1 MNLKTKKF
9 SGLYVIIDPSFIN
22 SKDPVNIAQQVLD
35 GGANII
41 QLRNKTD
48 NIRETVDWAIK
59 ISELCNSYNAFFIVN
74 DRVDIAII
82 SNSDGVHLGQG
93 DIYPDHVKNITDK
106 DLIIGSSNATIKE
119 IEESN
124 KNSSDYIAVGSIYS
138 TDTKSNTRPASL
150 NLLVEAKKISKK
162 PIVAIGGINENNI
175 EEVLETGVDS
185 VCMVTAITLS
195 KDPQKATE
203 RFTKFF

>member
-41 QLRNKTD
+41 QLRNKAD

-82 SNSDGVHLGQG
+82 SNSDGVHLGQR
-93 DIYPDHVKNITDK
+93 DISPDHVIKITDK
-106 DLIIGSSNATIKE
+106 DLIIGSSNATKKE

-124 KNSSDYIAVGSIYS
+124 NNSCDYIAVGSIYS
-138 TDTKSNTRPASL
+138 TDTKTNTRPASL
-150 NLLVEAKKISKK
+150 NLLVEAKKITRK
-162 PIVAIGGINENNI
+162 PIVAIGGIKENNI

-185 VCMVTAITLS
+185 VCIVTAITLS
-195 KDPQKATE
+195 KDPKKATE

>member
-106 DLIIGSSNATIKE
+106 DLIIGSSNATINE

-124 KNSSDYIAVGSIYS
+124 KNSSHYIAVGSIYS

-150 NLLVEAKKISKK
+150 NLLVEAKKISNK
-162 PIVAIGGINENNI
+162 PIVAIGGIKENNI

>member
-22 SKDPVNIAQQVLD
+22 SEDPVNVAKQVLD

-48 NIRETVDWAIK
+48 NIRQTVDWAIK

-106 DLIIGSSNATIKE
+106 DLIIGSSNATINE

-124 KNSSDYIAVGSIYS
+124 KNSSHYIAVGSIYS
-138 TDTKSNTRPASL
+138 TETKSNTRPASL

-162 PIVAIGGINENNI
+162 PIVAIGGIKENNI

>member
-106 DLIIGSSNATIKE
+106 DLIIGSSNATINE

-124 KNSSDYIAVGSIYS
+124 KNSSHYIAVGSIYS

-162 PIVAIGGINENNI
+162 PIVAIGGIKENNI

>member
-93 DIYPDHVKNITDK
+93 DISPDHVKNITDK

-150 NLLVEAKKISKK
+150 NLLVEAKKISNK
-162 PIVAIGGINENNI
+162 PIVAIGGIKENNI

>member
-9 SGLYVIIDPSFIN
+9 NGLYVIIDPSFIN

-41 QLRNKTD
+41 QLRNKAD
-48 NIRETVDWAIK
+48 NIRDTVDWAIK

-82 SNSDGVHLGQG
+82 SNSDGVHLGQS
-93 DIYPDHVKNITDK
+93 DISPDHVKKITDK
-106 DLIIGSSNATIKE
+106 DLIIGSSNATKKE

-124 KNSSDYIAVGSIYS
+124 NNSCDYIAVGSIYS
-138 TDTKSNTRPASL
+138 TDTKTNTRPASL
-150 NLLVEAKKISKK
+150 NLLVEAKKISRK
-162 PIVAIGGINENNI
+162 PIVAIGGIKDNNI

-185 VCMVTAITLS
+185 VCIVTAITLS

>member
-22 SKDPVNIAQQVLD
+22 SEDPVNVAKQVLD

-48 NIRETVDWAIK
+48 NIRQTVDWAIK

-106 DLIIGSSNATIKE
+106 DLIIGSSNATINE

-124 KNSSDYIAVGSIYS
+124 KNSSHYIAVGSIYS

-162 PIVAIGGINENNI
+162 PIVAIGGIKENNI

>member
-106 DLIIGSSNATIKE
+106 DLIIGSSNATINE

-150 NLLVEAKKISKK
+150 NLLVEAKKISNK
-162 PIVAIGGINENNI
+162 PIVAIGGIKENNI

>member
-22 SKDPVNIAQQVLD
+22 SEDPVNVAKQVLD

-48 NIRETVDWAIK
+48 NIRQTVDWAIK

-106 DLIIGSSNATIKE
+106 DLIIGSSNATINE

-150 NLLVEAKKISKK
+150 NLLVEAKKISNK
-162 PIVAIGGINENNI
+162 PIVAIGGIKENNI

>member
-22 SKDPVNIAQQVLD
+22 SKDPVNIAHQVLD

-41 QLRNKTD
+41 QLRNKAD

-59 ISELCNSYNAFFIVN
+59 ISELCTSYNAFFIVN

-82 SNSDGVHLGQG
+82 SNSDGVHLGQR
-93 DIYPDHVKNITDK
+93 DISPDHVKKITDK
-106 DLIIGSSNATIKE
+106 DLIIGSSNATKKE

-124 KNSSDYIAVGSIYS
+124 NNSCDYIAVGSIYS
-138 TDTKSNTRPASL
+138 TDTKTNTRPASL
-150 NLLVEAKKISKK
+150 NLLVEAKKISRK
-162 PIVAIGGINENNI
+162 PIVAIGGIKENNI

-185 VCMVTAITLS
+185 VCIVTAITLS

>member
-41 QLRNKTD
+41 QLRNKAD

-82 SNSDGVHLGQG
+82 SNSDGVHLGQR
-93 DIYPDHVKNITDK
+93 DISPDHVKKITDK
-106 DLIIGSSNATIKE
+106 DLIIGSSNATKKE

-124 KNSSDYIAVGSIYS
+124 NNSCDYIAVGSIYS
-138 TDTKSNTRPASL
+138 TDTKTNTRPASL
-150 NLLVEAKKISKK
+150 NLLVEAKKISRK
-162 PIVAIGGINENNI
+162 PIVAIGGIKENNI

>member
-41 QLRNKTD
+41 QLRNKAD

-59 ISELCNSYNAFFIVN
+59 ISELCTSYNAFFIVN

-82 SNSDGVHLGQG
+82 SNSDGVHLGQR
-93 DIYPDHVKNITDK
+93 DISPDHVKKITDK
-106 DLIIGSSNATIKE
+106 DLIIGSSNATKKE

-124 KNSSDYIAVGSIYS
+124 NNSCDYIAVGSIYS
-138 TDTKSNTRPASL
+138 TDTKTNTRPASL
-150 NLLVEAKKISKK
+150 NLLVEAKKISRK
-162 PIVAIGGINENNI
+162 PIVAIGGIKENNI

>member
-1 MNLKTKKF
+1 MKLITKKF

-41 QLRNKTD
+41 QLRNKAD

-138 TDTKSNTRPASL
+138 TDTKTNTRPASL
-150 NLLVEAKKISKK
+150 NLLVEAKKISRK
-162 PIVAIGGINENNI
+162 PIVAIGGIKENNI
-175 EEVLETGVDS
+175 EEVLETGVDA

>member
-41 QLRNKTD
+41 QLRNKAD

-82 SNSDGVHLGQG
+82 SNSDGVHLGQR
-93 DIYPDHVKNITDK
+93 DISPDHVKKITDK
-106 DLIIGSSNATIKE
+106 DLIIGSSNATKKE

-124 KNSSDYIAVGSIYS
+124 NNSCDYIAVGSIYS
-138 TDTKSNTRPASL
+138 TDTKTNTRPASL
-150 NLLVEAKKISKK
+150 NLLVEAKKITRK
-162 PIVAIGGINENNI
+162 PIVAIGGIKENNI

-185 VCMVTAITLS
+185 VCIVTAITLS
-195 KDPQKATE
+195 KDPKKATE

>member
-41 QLRNKTD
+41 QLRNKAD
-48 NIRETVDWAIK
+48 NIRDTVNWAIK

-82 SNSDGVHLGQG
+82 SNSDGVHLGQS
-93 DIYPDHVKNITDK
+93 DISPDHVKKITDK
-106 DLIIGSSNATIKE
+106 DLIIGSSNATKKE

-124 KNSSDYIAVGSIYS
+124 NNSCDYIAVGSIYS
-138 TDTKSNTRPASL
+138 TDTKTNTRPASL
-150 NLLVEAKKISKK
+150 NLLVEAKKISRK
-162 PIVAIGGINENNI
+162 PIVAIGGIKDNNI

-185 VCMVTAITLS
+185 VCIVTAITLS
-195 KDPQKATE
+195 KDPKKATE

>member
-9 SGLYVIIDPSFIN
+9 RGLYVIIDPSFIN
-22 SKDPVNIAQQVLD
+22 SEDPVNVAKQVLD

-41 QLRNKTD
+41 QLRNKAD
-48 NIRETVDWAIK
+48 NIRDTVDWAIK

-93 DIYPDHVKNITDK
+93 DISPDHVINITDK
-106 DLIIGSSNATIKE
+106 DLIIGSSNATINE

-162 PIVAIGGINENNI
+162 PIVAIGGIKENNI

>member
-48 NIRETVDWAIK
+48 NIRQTVDWAIK

-106 DLIIGSSNATIKE
+106 DLIIGSSNATINE

-124 KNSSDYIAVGSIYS
+124 KNSSHYIAVGSIYS

-150 NLLVEAKKISKK
+150 NLLVEAKKISNK
-162 PIVAIGGINENNI
+162 PIVAIGGIKENNI

>member
-9 SGLYVIIDPSFIN
+9 NGLYVIIDPSFIN

-41 QLRNKTD
+41 QLRNKAD

-82 SNSDGVHLGQG
+82 SNSHGVHLGQG
-93 DIYPDHVKNITDK
+93 DISPDHVKNITDK

-150 NLLVEAKKISKK
+150 NLLVEAKKISNK
-162 PIVAIGGINENNI
+162 PIVAIGGIKENNI

-203 RFTKFF
+203 RFSKFF

>member
-22 SKDPVNIAQQVLD
+22 SEDPVNVAKQVLD

-48 NIRETVDWAIK
+48 NIRQTVDWAIK

-106 DLIIGSSNATIKE
+106 DLIIGSSNATINE

-124 KNSSDYIAVGSIYS
+124 NNSSHYIAVGSIYS

-162 PIVAIGGINENNI
+162 PIVAIGGIKENNI

>member
-9 SGLYVIIDPSFIN
+9 NGLYVIIDPSFIN

-41 QLRNKTD
+41 QLRNKAD

-93 DIYPDHVKNITDK
+93 DISPDHIKNITDK

-150 NLLVEAKKISKK
+150 NLLVEAKKISNK
-162 PIVAIGGINENNI
+162 PIVAIGGIKENNI

-203 RFTKFF
+203 RFSKFF

>member
-41 QLRNKTD
+41 QLRNKAD

-93 DIYPDHVKNITDK
+93 DISPDHVKNITDK

-150 NLLVEAKKISKK
+150 NLLVEAKKISNK
-162 PIVAIGGINENNI
+162 PIVAIGGIKENNI

>member
-48 NIRETVDWAIK
+48 NIRQTVDWAIK

-93 DIYPDHVKNITDK
+93 DISPDHVKNITDK

-150 NLLVEAKKISKK
+150 NLLVEAKKISNK
-162 PIVAIGGINENNI
+162 PIVAIGGIKENNI

>member
-9 SGLYVIIDPSFIN
+9 NGLYVIIDPSFIN

-41 QLRNKTD
+41 QLRNKAD
-48 NIRETVDWAIK
+48 NIRETVNWAIK

-82 SNSDGVHLGQG
+82 SNSDGVHLGQS
-93 DIYPDHVKNITDK
+93 DISPDHVKKITDK
-106 DLIIGSSNATIKE
+106 DLIIGSSNATKKE

-124 KNSSDYIAVGSIYS
+124 NNSCDYIAVGSIYS
-138 TDTKSNTRPASL
+138 TDTKTNTRPASL
-150 NLLVEAKKISKK
+150 NLLVEAKKISRK
-162 PIVAIGGINENNI
+162 PIVAIGGIKDNNI

-185 VCMVTAITLS
+185 VCIVTAITLS

>member
-41 QLRNKTD
+41 QLRNKAD

-93 DIYPDHVKNITDK
+93 DISPDHVKNLTDK

-150 NLLVEAKKISKK
+150 NLLVEAKKISNK
-162 PIVAIGGINENNI
+162 PIVAIGGIKENNI

>member
-22 SKDPVNIAQQVLD
+22 SEDPVNVAKQVLD

-48 NIRETVDWAIK
+48 NIRQTVDWAIK

-106 DLIIGSSNATIKE
+106 DLIIGSSNATINE

-124 KNSSDYIAVGSIYS
+124 KNSSHYIAVGSIYS
-138 TDTKSNTRPASL
+138 TETKSNTRPASL
-150 NLLVEAKKISKK
+150 NLLVEAKKISNK
-162 PIVAIGGINENNI
+162 PIVAIGGIKENNI

>member
-1 MNLKTKKF
+1 MKLKTKKF
-9 SGLYVIIDPSFIN
+9 RGLYVIIDPSFIN
-22 SKDPVNIAQQVLD
+22 SEDPVNVAKQVLD

-41 QLRNKTD
+41 QLRNKAD
-48 NIRETVDWAIK
+48 NIRDTVDWAMK
-59 ISELCNSYNAFFIVN
+59 ISRLCNTYNAFFIVN

-93 DIYPDHVKNITDK
+93 DISPDHVKNITDK
-106 DLIIGSSNATIKE
+106 DLIIGSSNATINE

-162 PIVAIGGINENNI
+162 PIVAIGGIKENNI

>member
-9 SGLYVIIDPSFIN
+9 RGLYVIIDPSFIN
-22 SKDPVNIAQQVLD
+22 SEDPVNVAKQVLD

-48 NIRETVDWAIK
+48 NIRQTVDWAIK

-106 DLIIGSSNATIKE
+106 DLIIGSSNATINE

-162 PIVAIGGINENNI
+162 PIVAIGGIKENNI

>member
-41 QLRNKTD
+41 QLRNKAD

-82 SNSDGVHLGQG
+82 SNSDGVHLGQS
-93 DIYPDHVKNITDK
+93 DISPDHVKKITDK
-106 DLIIGSSNATIKE
+106 DLIIGSSNATKKE

-124 KNSSDYIAVGSIYS
+124 NNSCDYIAVGSIYS
-138 TDTKSNTRPASL
+138 TDTKTNTRPASL
-150 NLLVEAKKISKK
+150 NLLVEAKKISRK
-162 PIVAIGGINENNI
+162 PIVAIGGIKANNI

>member
-22 SKDPVNIAQQVLD
+22 SEDPVNVAKQVLD

-48 NIRETVDWAIK
+48 NIRQTVDWAIK

-93 DIYPDHVKNITDK
+93 DISPDHVKNITDK

-162 PIVAIGGINENNI
+162 PIVAIGGIKENNI

>member
-41 QLRNKTD
+41 QLRNKAD

-106 DLIIGSSNATIKE
+106 DLIIGSSNATINE

-124 KNSSDYIAVGSIYS
+124 KNSSHYIAVGSIYS

-162 PIVAIGGINENNI
+162 PIVAIGGIKENNI

>member
-41 QLRNKTD
+41 QLRNKAD

-93 DIYPDHVKNITDK
+93 DISPDHVKKITDK
-106 DLIIGSSNATIKE
+106 DLIIGSSNATKKE

-124 KNSSDYIAVGSIYS
+124 NNSCDYIAVGSIYS
-138 TDTKSNTRPASL
+138 TDTKTNTRPASL
-150 NLLVEAKKISKK
+150 NLLVEAKKISRK
-162 PIVAIGGINENNI
+162 PIVAIGGIKENNI
-175 EEVLETGVDS
+175 EEVLETGVDA

>member
-150 NLLVEAKKISKK
+150 NLLVEAKKISNK
-162 PIVAIGGINENNI
+162 PIVAIGGIKENNI

>member
-1 MNLKTKKF
+1 MKLITKKF

-93 DIYPDHVKNITDK
+93 DISPDHVKNITDK

-150 NLLVEAKKISKK
+150 NLLVEAKKISNK
-162 PIVAIGGINENNI
+162 PIVAIGGIKENNI

-203 RFTKFF
+203 RFSKFF

>member
-41 QLRNKTD
+41 QLRNKAD
-48 NIRETVDWAIK
+48 NIRQTRDWAIK
-59 ISELCNSYNAFFIVN
+59 ISELCTSYNAFFIVN

-82 SNSDGVHLGQG
+82 SNSDGVHLGQS
-93 DIYPDHVKNITDK
+93 DISPDHVKKITDK
-106 DLIIGSSNATIKE
+106 DLIIGSSNATKKE

-124 KNSSDYIAVGSIYS
+124 NNSCDYIAVGSIYS
-138 TDTKSNTRPASL
+138 TDTKTNTRPASL
-150 NLLVEAKKISKK
+150 NLLVEAKKISRK
-162 PIVAIGGINENNI
+162 PIVAIGGIKENNI

-185 VCMVTAITLS
+185 VCIVTAITLS
-195 KDPQKATE
+195 KDPKKATE

>member
-93 DIYPDHVKNITDK
+93 DISPDHVKNITDK

-124 KNSSDYIAVGSIYS
+124 KNSSHYIAVGSIYS

-150 NLLVEAKKISKK
+150 NLLVEAKKISNK
-162 PIVAIGGINENNI
+162 PIVAIGGIKENNI

>member
-162 PIVAIGGINENNI
+162 PIVAIGGIKENNI

>member
-93 DIYPDHVKNITDK
+93 DISPDHVKNITDK

-138 TDTKSNTRPASL
+138 TDTKSNTRPASV
-150 NLLVEAKKISKK
+150 NLLVEAKKISNK
-162 PIVAIGGINENNI
+162 PIGAIGGIKENNI

>member
-1 MNLKTKKF
+1 MKLITKKF

-41 QLRNKTD
+41 QLRNKAD

-106 DLIIGSSNATIKE
+106 DLIIGSSNATINE

-124 KNSSDYIAVGSIYS
+124 KNSSHYIAVGSIYS

-162 PIVAIGGINENNI
+162 PIVAIGGIKENNI